1 MSLAAYRESWKIVKE
16 NKSSQ
21 GPHIIMYKVAA
32 HNPLLGQIFHQKSEI
47 PYLSGY
53 SFRRY
58 RTGTNVMF

>member
-32 HNPLLGQIFHQKSEI
+32 HNPLLGRIFDQKSEI
-47 PYLSGY
+47 PYLSEY

-58 RTGTNVMF
+58 LTGANVML